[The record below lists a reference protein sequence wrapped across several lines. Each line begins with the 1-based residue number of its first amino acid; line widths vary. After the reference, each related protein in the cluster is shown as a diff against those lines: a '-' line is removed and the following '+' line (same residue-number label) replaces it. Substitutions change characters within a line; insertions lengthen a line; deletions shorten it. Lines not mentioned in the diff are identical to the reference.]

1 MMKYRRASIA
11 IALTSILALPAVS
24 FAAVSAEEAEKL
36 GKELTCVGAE
46 QAGNA
51 AGTIPPYTGKYLGE
65 VPGWNH
71 VPHSGSHPVD
81 PYADE
86 QPRIVVTAANYKE
99 HAEFLS
105 EGQKAMFV
113 KHPETYRMEVYPS
126 HRDFRYPDMV
136 CERAKWNALNAKVVD
151 DGYGVEGIAHNLFPI
166 PQSAMEVLWNHQLPY
181 RDWTEDG
188 VRDVITVS
196 ANGTKG
202 YGRAHGVCL
211 SLSNNPHET
220 PYTKGV
226 ASTCRTETILPTRD
240 RGGASLIKEPYNYL
254 KESRLA
260 WSYNAGTRRV
270 RLAPGYGY
278 DQSLSGSNGSLT
290 IDEDRLFNGA
300 PDRYNWRLVG
310 KQEKFI
316 PANGFRTES
325 ADIKYD
331 DLLTTGHA
339 DPKYIR
345 YEQRRV
351 WVLEATLKESS
362 RHVYGKR
369 VMYLDEDTWHIV
381 MADNYDTRGNL
392 WKYAFINMY
401 YHPDMSAWKA
411 GSSYFH
417 DLNTGDYVG
426 YTLVNERRH
435 AGIINKGDL
444 TESDFTPDRL
454 RALGR

>member
-1 MMKYRRASIA
+1 MNYRRASMA
-11 IALTSILALPAVS
+11 IALTSLLAVPSLS
-24 FAAVSAEEAEKL
+24 FAAVSAAEADKL

-46 QAGNA
+46 RAGNA
-51 AGTIPPYTGKYLGE
+51 DGTIPEYTGKYLGE

-71 VPHSGSHPVD
+71 EPHSGSHPVD

-86 QPRIVVTAANYKE
+86 KPRIVVTAANFEE
-99 HAEFLS
+99 HAKYLS
-105 EGQKAMFV
+105 EGQKAMFK
-113 KHPETYRMEVYPS
+113 KHPDTYRMEVYPS
-126 HRDFRYPDMV
+126 HRDFRYPDFV

-151 DGYGVEGIAHNLFPI
+151 DGMGFEGIGHNPFPI
-166 PQSAMEVLWNHQLPY
+166 PKTAMEVLWNHQLPF
-181 RDWTEDG
+181 RDWNEDG
-188 VRDVITVS
+188 IRDVITVS

-202 YGRAHGVCL
+202 YGRVHGVCL
-211 SLSNNPHET
+211 SYSNNPHET
-220 PYTKGV
+220 PYTDKV
-226 ASTCRTETILPTRD
+226 ASTCRTTTILPTRD
-240 RGGASLIKEPYNYL
+240 RGNASLVKEPYNYND
-254 KESRLA
+254 SRLA
-260 WSYNAGTRRV
+260 WSYNSGTRRV

-290 IDEDRLFNGA
+290 IDEDRLFNGG
-300 PDRYNWRLVG
+300 PDRYNWKLIG

-331 DLLTTGHA
+331 DLLQIGHA

-345 YEQRRV
+345 YELRRV

-362 RHVYGKR
+362 RHIYGKR
-369 VMYLDEDTWHIV
+369 VLYLDEDTWHTV
-381 MADNYDTRGNL
+381 MADNYDTRGEL

-417 DLNTGDYVG
+417 DLNSGDYVG

-435 AGIINKGDL
+435 AGIVNKGDL
-444 TESDFTPDRL
+444 KDADFTPDRL